1 MYRHLLV
8 PLDSSDRCTEGVG
21 NAVELARTVGARITF
36 LHVGGEPAD
45 DGSARTAEVL
55 AKAEA
60 AAHAY
65 GVPCGASRAA
75 GGPAGESIVAAAR
88 GDGCDLIFVAAAP
101 APGLPS
107 AVQVPS
113 LLLQAGIPVLWS
125 SHPADAPAH
134 AIGILRDEH
143 RSLAAVLHASMS
155 ALATARSGGHAADP
169 VRMRAIVRYLQLF
182 STSLH
187 HPKEERHLFRRL
199 RARTDCVNA
208 ELDELERQHVRDRAL
223 VADLARRVDL
233 LPASTEDAAAA
244 VGPTRALEDALR
256 SYAAFQWEHMG
267 REESVILPAAQ
278 RHLTPADWSA
288 IDAGFI
294 ADLDPRSGG
303 EAAAA
308 VRRLLSTIVDV
319 AETCP

>member
-21 NAVELARTVGARITF
+21 NAVELARTVGARVTF
-36 LHVGGEPAD
+36 LHVEGEPAD
-45 DGSARTAEVL
+45 DGRARVAEVL

-75 GGPAGESIVAAAR
+75 GGQPGEAIVAAAR
-88 GDGCDLIFVAAAP
+88 GDGCDLIFIAAAP
-101 APGLPS
+101 TPGCPS
-107 AVQVPS
+107 ATHVSS

-125 SHPADAPAH
+125 SHPPDAPGH
-134 AIGILRDEH
+134 AIGIIRDEH
-143 RSLAAVLHASMS
+143 RSLAAVLHASTS
-155 ALATARSGGHAADP
+155 ALAAASGSGHAADP
-169 VRMRAIVRYLQLF
+169 VKMQAIVRYLQLF
-182 STSLH
+182 SASLH

-199 RARTDCVNA
+199 RARTDCVDA
-208 ELDELERQHVRDRAL
+208 ELDELERQHARDREL
-223 VADLARRVDL
+223 VAELARRVDL
-233 LPASTEDAAAA
+233 LLASTPDAAAA
-244 VGPTRALEDALR
+244 VVTTRALEDALR

-294 ADLDPRSGG
+294 ADLDPRSGD
-303 EAAAA
+303 EAAAE
-308 VRRLLSTIVDV
+308 VRRLLSTIVDG
-319 AETCP
+319 AEACP